1 MKLHYD
7 GVSTTLLSILR
18 KLMKSDAFADFR
30 LVGGTALTLIRGHR
44 RSIDIDLF
52 TDMEYGSMPIEK
64 MRQYLEKEFPIH
76 RGTEYM
82 NQTNVGYHVYLSDG
96 YEPPI
101 KVDLFYTEKFLYP
114 PILNDGLRIV
124 DQREIA
130 AMKLEAIGTKSLR
143 QKDYWDIH
151 ELLEDF
157 SLSEMIVWAVARNPY
172 VLTTKEIVDG
182 LVMMDDVPESPEGIM
197 SLKPLTFWELIC
209 MDLREEVD
217 NYISSYT
224 NDLR

>member
-7 GVSTTLLSILR
+7 GVSNTLLSILR
-18 KLMKSDAFADFR
+18 KLMAADAFADFR

-52 TDMEYGSMPIEK
+52 TDMEYGGMPIEK

-82 NQTNVGYHVYLSDG
+82 NQTNTGYHVYLSDG
-96 YEPPI
+96 YEPPV

-114 PILNDGLRIV
+114 PILNEGLRIA

-151 ELLEDF
+151 
-157 SLSEMIVWAVARNPY
+157 
-172 VLTTKEIVDG
+172 
-182 LVMMDDVPESPEGIM
+182 
-197 SLKPLTFWELIC
+197 
-209 MDLREEVD
+209 
-217 NYISSYT
+217 
-224 NDLR
+224 

>member
-1 MKLHYD
+1 MKLHYE
-7 GVSTTLLSILR
+7 GVSTSLMSILR
-18 KLMKSDAFADFR
+18 KLLKFDAFDDFR

-52 TDMEYGSMPIEK
+52 TDVEYGSMPIGK
-64 MRQYLEKEFPIH
+64 IKQYLENEFPIH

-96 YEPPI
+96 EEPPI
-101 KVDLFYTEKFLYP
+101 KVDLFYTEKFLFP
-114 PILNDGLRIV
+114 PICAEGLRMA

-130 AMKLEAIGTKSLR
+130 AMKLEAIGTMSLR

-151 ELLEDF
+151 ELMEDF
-157 SLSEMIVWAVARNPY
+157 SLSEMIEWAINRNPF
-172 VLTTKEIVDG
+172 VLTEKGIVDG
-182 LVMMDDVPESPEGIM
+182 LGMLDIVSESPKGIM
-197 SLKPLTFWELIC
+197 SLKPLSFWELIC
-209 MDLREEVD
+209 MDLREEID
-217 NYISSYT
+217 NYISSHN